1 MNMQNVTIF
10 EEGTGVHI
18 VIPNTTAKEITNMM
32 AALLVNAV
40 QNTSEPA
47 VSEIPSAVSSIPED
61 IIPTAQDEIKE
72 KEILA
77 EEVRESELNSQEFKE
92 SELPW
97 NNDEITSEPISDPA
111 PVYTESDMKE
121 DTEVSSQES
130 VDISSGPEETAA
142 EDNEI
147 APENISEPN
156 EELSEDAIQETSEVT
171 SEVTTDNVSETTD
184 VENDEDSAETPE
196 QEDETSEVPDD
207 NIEENHDAIPED
219 PADYIEESPEMPSDI
234 AVEEPDTVME
244 SPSQESGYEDIQNT
258 ENEHI
263 DSDIVSFKLLEG
275 KDISTAVTGIRNVF
289 KAAGIT
295 PEIKVLEDSIEVTI
309 TGLSESELQIVH
321 RAVMLTRA
329 FE

>member
-32 AALLVNAV
+32 AALLISAV
-40 QNTSEPA
+40 QKVSEPA
-47 VSEIPSAVSSIPED
+47 VSEIPSAVSRIPED
-61 IIPTAQDEIKE
+61 IIPTTQDEIKE

-97 NNDEITSEPISDPA
+97 NNDEVTADSVPE
-111 PVYTESDMKE
+111 YTESDIKE
-121 DTEVSSQES
+121 NIKVSLQES

-142 EDNEI
+142 ENNKN
-147 APENISEPN
+147 ATENIPESN
-156 EELSEDAIQETSEVT
+156 EEPAEDAIQEAFETTSEVT
-171 SEVTTDNVSETTD
+171 INNVSEAA
-184 VENDEDSAETPE
+184 VIENNEKSVETPE
-196 QEDETSEVPDD
+196 QEDETSEVSDN
-207 NIEENHDAIPED
+207 NIEDNHDIIPDD

-234 AVEEPDTVME
+234 AAEEPDAAME
-244 SPSQESGYEDIQNT
+244 NPSQKSEYEEIQT
-258 ENEHI
+258 PENEHI
-263 DSDIVSFKLLEG
+263 DSNIFKFKLLEG
-275 KDISTAVTGIRNVF
+275 KDIDTAVTGVKNVF
-289 KAAGIT
+289 KAAGIA
-295 PEIKVLEDSIEVTI
+295 PEIKVLKNSIEIAT